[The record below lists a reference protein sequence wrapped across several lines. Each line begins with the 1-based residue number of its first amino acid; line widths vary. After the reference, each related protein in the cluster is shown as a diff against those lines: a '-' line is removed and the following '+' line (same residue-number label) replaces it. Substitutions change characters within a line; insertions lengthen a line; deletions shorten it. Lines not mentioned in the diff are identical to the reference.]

1 MWMQDGVRLPE
12 VPREFQ
18 GDLAIPFGRCL
29 TQVGREYVIDVQYQV
44 QHLGGVLGYWL
55 PIEKPHPIIEEVKRL
70 IQLKA
75 ILVIS
80 K

>member
-1 MWMQDGVRLPE
+1 MQMQDVVRLPE
-12 VPREFQ
+12 VLREFQ
-18 GDLAIPFGRCL
+18 GDLAIPFGMCL

-55 PIEKPHPIIEEVKRL
+55 PIEKPLPLIGEVKQL

-75 ILVIS
+75 ILLLS